1 MNIHSFLVK
10 IAAAATA
17 TAMAAAIVVSAAD
30 RKERKKDKDE
40 DGHTLT
46 ALWKVQKSLDETD
59 QPAKELE
66 QLEKIISRAESAH
79 LPWDF
84 YDAWQKYVSTSVS
97 MNWKS
102 RDSVV
107 SRMNRSADSF
117 GEPIVNF
124 MIKHSGFRYPDT
136 EELLAFAEKNA
147 SSLKHSRNTE
157 FYSYGLSTSLSSLP
171 ESIIN
176 NISNDYE
183 YILWRIA
190 LKPGERGNIDEVLG
204 DYLGGTYPA
213 AAFLEYLQASSIKD
227 KHVRK
232 DALKDFCSRYEGKAV
247 SFFAREKLMDDRL
260 GDLLSDRNARS
271 EDYTA
276 VRDLCKELIKEKQKY
291 SGSEKELLKGCSEA
305 EKTIESLESKDIDI
319 SQSNDTLRVLLKN
332 LDDFTLEIYRP
343 GEEKTFFTEKFTDPS
358 NSFFIYDTVRTV
370 IPRLDDGKYRIRC
383 FSDKYEDAASYT
395 QTSVS
400 ISRRQ
405 DGEQTAVF
413 AADSRTGRP
422 LENADIHIYQKDSL
436 IRTVKGVGF
445 NGYVPTGCSAEENF
459 SIKCT
464 YIDKD
469 GFLHSSPQG
478 RFYGRTSGD
487 YGLSDDILRCI
498 ILKDRSVFNPGDT
511 LYFKTLLFSEGGSK
525 TCSQT
530 GPATGLETG
539 FKTVGAGEEVKV
551 ILNGPRGAKADSLVT
566 VTGDFGSASGQ
577 FVLAHG
583 RTNGRYSIEVFH
595 KGRFIGSETVIVGD
609 IDLPTYDLVFDKNDS
624 LWFPGDSITVS
635 GTVKSYTGHS
645 LSSARLEWEVTRS
658 GKTVCRGNESPD
670 EDGRFSVRFIDKDS
684 QRQDYN
690 GFFNINIRITDI
702 TGETLEF
709 KKYISS
715 APRFYLSST
724 FENPAKGDVYLPS
737 LPDSY
742 DTYSGRSIYSMEGD
756 VARIT
761 YTVMNAGH
769 NELSYPVI
777 GYSVFH
783 GDRLLMTGSAVSG
796 QMESIDFSGHPSGTY
811 RIEAEYAANMKRDG
825 KPDSLIVRRDI
836 CEIVRILDSD
846 TVLDG
851 NIESIFKVYDD
862 PSDIVLQI
870 GSTEGEVWAVVEIWG
885 EDVSAPLRSE
895 LVYLKGIRGKDGSLK
910 TLRYDYPA
918 SYPDKVR
925 ISALYFRNDREYRF
939 VSEIERKSAILE
951 TPLEFIRFTEDAGP
965 YEEVEISAG
974 GLAYGEYAIAVF
986 DKGTESIMP
995 NVWHSFKG
1003 DKYATSA
1010 SIYSSCGGRFL
1021 SGDRLIVRGGGKNA
1035 MKAPA
1040 FGVQD
1045 RVANDMVLDENAVES
1060 EEEVPFQ
1067 LAGSM
1072 ASDSGLTRDT
1082 FRNTLAFIPSVRAG
1096 KDGKVSFKFSTSGK
1110 ISTYY
1115 VSVFAH
1121 DRQMRNGCLRKE
1133 MVVTKPVMVS
1143 VSKPRFLNEG
1153 DRYALSASL
1162 SNKSD
1167 EDVNGF
1173 AELYIYDGSDYME
1186 SSPVLVM
1193 SRPVTVKARS
1203 AFLES
1208 FESEVPEGADTVGFK
1223 VRFRPSKAGKG
1234 DLSDALFFTVPVM
1247 PAEQNLTETHSA
1259 VILPGMNRDSVLYEL
1274 ENEFVNTSHY
1284 GAEET
1289 SVKIID
1295 MIMKAIPEKSS
1306 GADRKDLISLSE
1318 ALYARVLSG
1327 CIKGVAAADTL
1338 CSKIMEYQNA
1348 DGGFCW
1354 FKGMDSSPLVT
1365 AHLLEL
1371 SADMAS
1377 RSHCVFP
1384 DDAALVRAV
1393 KYLDRNFLEGYSGNL
1408 NRFSGLSLEQYL
1420 YIRSMFPNVG
1430 LSLTASKETLS
1441 EIREDIKAYLTA
1453 PTGSY
1458 RFQGRLIDK
1467 ARRVLTVMNLSL
1479 QSGKTAGISDTQVQ
1493 YADSGHYGSTG
1504 HKNTARKKVGLA
1516 TSLGMKKGLMKK
1528 ALRAAD
1534 EDMASLSDYAVSHAS
1549 GGAYFPNAVMPIKGL
1564 LESELYAH
1572 SLICDVLDL
1581 YGRNNREGQT
1591 AKELA
1596 DDVRIWMMV
1605 QKETQQWGDDPAYI
1619 RAVASVL
1626 DGSDY
1631 VKNTEVLILGKRFRK
1646 KFEDIK
1652 ASGNGFSVSRKFFKT
1667 GADGTVV
1674 PVKEGEVLSAGEKI
1688 TARYEITSE
1697 ENRSFVRLCVPR
1709 FAALRP
1715 VDQVS
1720 GCGWWI
1726 PEVRSSSHPAYR
1738 NVRSDRTIYYFDI
1751 FAEGTTV
1758 IEEEFFVSQAG
1769 IFSSAIPEVECSYA
1783 PHYRANERFSGNI
1796 EVKTMAK

>member
-1 MNIHSFLVK
+1 MNRHLLLTK
-10 IAAAATA
+10 IAAVVTVM
-17 TAMAAAIVVSAAD
+17 AMAAAIAFSATD
-30 RKERKKDKDE
+30 RKGKKRDKDE
-40 DGHTLT
+40 EGHTLT
-46 ALWKVQKSLDETD
+46 ALWKIQKSLDEAD

-97 MNWKS
+97 MDWKS

-124 MIKHSGFRYPDT
+124 MLKYSGFRYPET
-136 EELLAFAEKNA
+136 EELLGFAENNA
-147 SSLKHSRNTE
+147 SLLKRSRNRE
-157 FYSYGLSTSLSSLP
+157 FYSHGLSSSLCTLP
-171 ESIIN
+171 ETIIRD
-176 NISNDYE
+176 ISNDYE
-183 YILWRIA
+183 YVLWRIA
-190 LKPGERGNIDEVLG
+190 LKSGERDSIDKVLEE
-204 DYLGGTYPA
+204 YLGGTYPA
-213 AAFLEYLQASSIKD
+213 GAFHEYLQASVIKD
-227 KHVRK
+227 KGKRE
-232 DALKDFCSRYEGKAV
+232 DALKDFCSKYYGKAI
-247 SFFAREKLMDDRL
+247 SFFAKQRLMDDRL
-260 GDLLSDRNARS
+260 ASLLSDKDACS
-271 EDYTA
+271 EDYLNIKT
-276 VRDLCKELIKEKQKY
+276 LCEELIKEKHRY
-291 SGSEKELLKGCSEA
+291 YGSEKELLKGCNDA
-305 EKTIESLESKDIDI
+305 EKTLKSLEDKDISI
-319 SQSNDTLRVLLKN
+319 SQSNDTLHVLLRN
-332 LDDFTLEIYRP
+332 MDGFTLEIYRD
-343 GEEKTFFTEKFTDPS
+343 GKENAFFTEKFTNPS

-383 FSDKYEDAASYT
+383 FSDKYEDEASYY

-400 ISRRQ
+400 ISWRQ
-405 DGEQTAVF
+405 DGKQTAVF
-413 AADSRTGRP
+413 AADSRTGCP

-436 IRTVKGVGF
+436 IRSVKGVGF
-445 NGYVPTGCSAEENF
+445 TGYMPIGCSAEENF

-464 YIDKD
+464 YTDED

-478 RFYGRTSGD
+478 RFYGRASGD
-487 YGLSDDILRCI
+487 YGLSDDITRCI

-511 LYFKTLLFSEGGSK
+511 LHFKTILFSEVG
-525 TCSQT
+525 SQT
-530 GPATGLETG
+530 GSATGFETG
-539 FKTVGAGEEVKV
+539 FETVRAGEEVKV
-551 ILNGPRGAKADSLVT
+551 ILNGPRGAKADSLVA
-566 VTGDFGSASGQ
+566 VSGDFGSASGQ

-645 LSSARLEWEVTRS
+645 LSSARFEWEVTCS
-658 GKTVCRGNESPD
+658 GKTVCRGNGMPD
-670 EDGRFSVRFIDKDS
+670 EDGRFSVRFIDKES
-684 QRQDYN
+684 QQQDCTS
-690 GFFNINIRITDI
+690 FFNVSIRLTDL

-709 KKYISS
+709 QKYVSV
-715 APRFYLSST
+715 APQFYLSST
-724 FENPAKGDVYLPS
+724 FENPAKGDVHLPS
-737 LPDSY
+737 VPGKN
-742 DTYSGRSIYSMEGD
+742 DTYAGHSIYSSDGN

-761 YTVMNAGH
+761 YTVRNAGYD
-769 NELSYPVI
+769 ELSYPVI

-783 GDRLLMTGSAVSG
+783 GDKLLMTGSAVSG
-796 QMESIDFSGHPSGTY
+796 EVESIDFSGQPSGTY

-836 CEIVRILDSD
+836 CEIVRISDSD
-846 TVLDG
+846 TVLEG
-851 NIESIFKVYDD
+851 NIESLFKVYDD

-870 GSTEGEVWAVVEIWG
+870 GSTEGEIWAVVEIWG

-895 LVYLKGIRGKDGSLK
+895 LVYLKGFRGNEGSLR
-910 TLRYDYPA
+910 TLRYSYPA

-939 VSEIERKSAILE
+939 GSEVERKSAILE
-951 TPLEFIRFTEDAGP
+951 TPLEFIRFNGEAGP

-974 GLAYGEYAIAVF
+974 GLAGGEYAIAVF

-1003 DKYATSA
+1003 DKYAPSA

-1040 FGVQD
+1040 FGAQD
-1045 RVANDMVLDENAVES
+1045 RVADNIVLDENAVES
-1060 EEEVPFQ
+1060 EEAVPFQ
-1067 LAGSM
+1067 LAGGT
-1072 ASDSGLTRDT
+1072 ASDSGLIRNT
-1082 FRNTLAFIPSVRAG
+1082 FRNTLAFIPSVCAG

-1143 VSKPRFLNEG
+1143 VSKPQFLNEG

-1167 EDVNGF
+1167 DNVSGF
-1173 AELYIYDGSDYME
+1173 AELYIYDGSDYLE
-1186 SSPVLVM
+1186 SVPVLVM
-1193 SRPVTVKARS
+1193 SRPVTVKAGS
-1203 AFLES
+1203 ALLES
-1208 FESEVPEGADTVGFK
+1208 FESEVPEGTDTVGFK
-1223 VRFRPSKAGKG
+1223 VLFRPSSAGKA
-1234 DLSDALFFTVPVM
+1234 DLSDAMFFTVPVQ
-1247 PAEQNLTETHSA
+1247 PDEQTFTEVHSA
-1259 VILPGMNRDSVLYEL
+1259 VLLPDMDRDSVLYEL

-1284 GAEET
+1284 GAEEK

-1306 GADRKDLISLSE
+1306 GTDRKDLISLSE

-1327 CIKGVAAADTL
+1327 CIKGVTSADTL
-1338 CSKIMEYQNA
+1338 CSKILEYQNA

-1354 FKGMDSSPLVT
+1354 FKGMESSPLVT

-1371 SADMAS
+1371 SADMIS
-1377 RSHCVFP
+1377 RSHSVIP
-1384 DDAALVRAV
+1384 DEKALARAV
-1393 KYLDRNFLEGYSGNL
+1393 KYLDRKFLEGYSGTL
-1408 NRFSGLSLEQYL
+1408 DRFSGLSLEQYL

-1430 LSLTASKETLS
+1430 LSLPAGKETLS

-1467 ARRVLTVMNLSL
+1467 ARRVLTVMNLSF
-1479 QSGKTAGISDTQVQ
+1479 QSGKTVTVSDMQNTSSEYQEV
-1493 YADSGHYGSTG
+1493 TG
-1504 HKNTARKKVGLA
+1504 HKNAAAGKGSLA
-1516 TSLGMKKGLMKK
+1516 VSLGVKKGVMKK
-1528 ALRAAD
+1528 ALRASD
-1534 EDMASLSDYAVSHAS
+1534 EDMASLSDYAVRHAS
-1549 GGAYFPNAVMPIKGL
+1549 GGAYFPNAVMPFRGL

-1581 YGRNNREGQT
+1581 YGRSSRNCCN
-1591 AKELA
+1591 AKEVA

-1631 VKNTEVLILGKRFRK
+1631 VKNTEVITLSKMFRE
-1646 KFEDIK
+1646 KFEHIK
-1652 ASGNGFSVSRKFFKT
+1652 ASGNGFSISRKFFRT
-1667 GADGTVV
+1667 GSGGELVAVGD
-1674 PVKEGEVLSAGEKI
+1674 GEVLSAGEKI
-1688 TARYEITSE
+1688 TARYEITNE
-1697 ENRSFVRLCVPR
+1697 ENRSFVRLSVPR
-1709 FAALRP
+1709 FAAFRP

-1726 PEVRSSSHPAYR
+1726 TGILSGRHPAYR
-1738 NVRSDRTIYYFDI
+1738 DVRSDRTIYYFDI
-1751 FAEGTTV
+1751 FAEGSTV

-1769 IFSSAIPEVECSYA
+1769 VFSSAIPEVECSYA
-1783 PHYRANERFSGNI
+1783 PHYRANDSFSGNLK
-1796 EVKTMAK
+1796 VKPGAR